1 MPSAS
6 QAVFSAAL
14 QWKRFTISM
23 ILYLYLFATLFIVF
37 VFENCTCISPC
48 LLSGARARS
57 QRLVVPE
64 SRSSSTLGPPQAS
77 PATGIPRGGLVNYH
91 LDHHHRHIEC

>member
-14 QWKRFTISM
+14 PWKRFTISM
-23 ILYLYLFATLFIVF
+23 ILYFCIYLQLVFIVF
-37 VFENCTCISPC
+37 VFENCSCISTH

-57 QRLVVPE
+57 PRLVVPE
-64 SRSSSTLGPPQAS
+64 SRSSSTLGLPQAS
-77 PATGIPRGGLVNYH
+77 PATGIPRGGFES
-91 LDHHHRHIEC
+91 IITWITIT